1 MMKDKDD
8 FMDIEVSE
16 DDITDWVTFNDIYT
30 GKPIRIKKDR
40 IEAYEEAILDP
51 DAQYKGP
58 YKKGKHFIRIYT
70 NNNFYE
76 VAATFEEV
84 EKIL

>member
-1 MMKDKDD
+1 MKDKDD

-58 YKKGKHFIRIYT
+58 YKKGKEIIKIYT

>member
-1 MMKDKDD
+1 MKDKDD

-16 DDITDWVTFNDIYT
+16 DDITDWVTFNDIDT

-40 IEAYEEAILDP
+40 IEAYEEAILNP
-51 DAQYKGP
+51 DARYKGP
-58 YKKGKHFIRIYT
+58 YKNGKHFTRIYT